1 MKINLP
7 KLIGHR
13 GVKDLAPENTLDSI
27 NEAIKLNLKWIEVDV
42 KISKDHKPFLLH
54 DEYLD
59 RTTSGSGLPYKLTY
73 KQIKKLDAG
82 SWFDKKYNQ
91 SYPPSLE
98 EVLNLCSDKKIGLNI
113 ELKPNKNKEKE
124 NIQAIKKLLNKKK
137 FYCEYFFSSFDY
149 FSLKLLRKS
158 MPNSSISL
166 LIDEFDKED
175 IFEIDKIIEL
185 CKSINC
191 FSLGLNLN
199 LISRQIIKIC
209 KKNNLFLNVYSNK
222 NINFEKAKKLWDL
235 GVDSIFI
242 DDPRDFN

>member
-1 MKINLP
+1 M
-7 KLIGHR
+7 
-13 GVKDLAPENTLDSI
+13 
-27 NEAIKLNLKWIEVDV
+27 
-42 KISKDHKPFLLH
+42 
-54 DEYLD
+54 
-59 RTTSGSGLPYKLTY
+59 
-73 KQIKKLDAG
+73 DAG
-82 SWFDKKYNQ
+82 SWFNKKYNN

-124 NIQAIKKLLNKKK
+124 NIQAIKNLLNKKK

-149 FSLKLLRKS
+149 YSLKLLRKS

-166 LIDEFDKED
+166 LIDKFDKKD

-209 KKNNLFLNVYSNK
+209 KKNNLFLSVYSNK
-222 NINFEKAKKLWDL
+222 NINFEKAKELWDL

-242 DDPRDFN
+242 DDPRDFS

>member
-27 NEAIKLNLKWIEVDV
+27 KEAINQNLKWVEVDV
-42 KISKDHKPFLLH
+42 KISKDLKPFLLH
-54 DEYLD
+54 DECLD
-59 RTTSGSGLPYKLTY
+59 RTTSGSGLPYQFNY
-73 KQIKKLDAG
+73 EQIKKLDAG
-82 SWFDKKYNQ
+82 SWFNKKYSK

-124 NIQAIKKLLNKKK
+124 NIQAIKNLLNNKN

-149 FSLKLLRKS
+149 YSLKLLRKS
-158 MPNSSISL
+158 MPDSSIGL
-166 LIDEFDKED
+166 LIDKFNNED
-175 IFEIDKIIEL
+175 IFEIDKIIDL

-222 NINFEKAKKLWDL
+222 NINFEKAKELWDL